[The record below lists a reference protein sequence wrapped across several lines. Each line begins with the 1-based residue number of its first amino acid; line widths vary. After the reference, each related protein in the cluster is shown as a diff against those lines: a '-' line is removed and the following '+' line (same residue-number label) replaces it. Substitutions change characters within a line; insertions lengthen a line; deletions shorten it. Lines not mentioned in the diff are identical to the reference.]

1 MPLSPLQTRVDR
13 WISQFEEGYF
23 HPLTNMARLAEEVG
37 ELARDVNDRFGQK
50 TRKPEEPEGDLG
62 MEMADILFVIICM
75 ANREGVDLDEAF
87 ERMMRKIELR
97 DAERWTR
104 KDAGHGTRDS

>member
-1 MPLSPLQTRVDR
+1 MPLSPLQTRVDA

-37 ELARDVNDRFGQK
+37 ELARDINDRFGQK
-50 TRKPEEPEGDLG
+50 TRKPGEPEGDLA

-75 ANREGVDLDEAF
+75 ANREGINLDEAF
-87 ERMMRKIELR
+87 DRMMTKVETR
-97 DAERWTR
+97 DAGRWTK
-104 KDAGHGTRDS
+104 KDAGLGTRDS